1 MLLKRY
7 YPYLLFVLASSTSSQ
22 GMGMT
27 KPLDGKKLYAQNCA
41 ECHGEQGEGVEDEYS
56 KPLIG
61 DWPVSKLIHYV
72 DKTMPDY
79 DPDLVKGKEAE
90 AISRFVFKT
99 FYQKPEF
106 FQKDSKIQ
114 LARLTNRQFRQSVA
128 DLFAQFMGTP
138 RIYEYK
144 TGLKGKY
151 YNAEG
156 MNKKKKMHTERV
168 DPKISFDFGGK
179 APYKEMNPKKFSIYW
194 EGSILPRESGWYEFF
209 VKSPN
214 GFALRI
220 NKLDGRPSIDERV
233 TAGVIRES
241 KAKIFLLGGRP
252 YPLRLDYHKFDDPN
266 ASIELSWRTPVGQ
279 KEIIPNEFLFTTMV
293 NQSYIPQ
300 QKLPPD
306 DSSHGYQR
314 GIQVDQSWDEAITY
328 AALDAARYATE
339 KINQLAKTKDNDKDR
354 KKKVMEIA
362 SKFVRYAFRQKLSEE
377 DENFFIKSRFNEN
390 TPVHVSIEKIV
401 LMTLKSPRFL
411 YPEWQALA
419 NKKTDSYAVASR
431 LSLYMWDS
439 IPDNHIHKQIEVG
452 HFRNKGHI
460 ESQAKRMLQDPRSKA
475 KFNDFMLHWLEMKTK
490 ELPSKNTQ
498 RYSNFTPALALDLR
512 RSLFQGIEKAIWEQN
527 ADWHN
532 FISMPSIQFN
542 DRMANYYGLPFPT
555 EINAS
560 VFVPLES
567 KKMGRSG
574 LHTHPYILASHSYAE
589 ESSPIHRGV
598 FVSRKILGRTLR
610 PPKEAVSFR
619 NADYDPNWTMRQK
632 VTALTKPANCMSCHD
647 LINATG
653 FTLEGFDT
661 TGRTRTKLGT
671 KPLDLSSK
679 YLDENGNEKKLNG
692 AQGLLQEALNSTGS
706 SKYFIEEL
714 CKHLAKH
721 PIQSYYNINFLEL
734 SKMLSS
740 KKLTIK
746 DLYLKIAMQA
756 ATEDFIFNN

>member
-1 MLLKRY
+1 MLLWKY
-7 YPYLLFVLASSTSSQ
+7 YRPLFLALIFGASS
-22 GMGMT
+22 MGMAN
-27 KPLDGKKLYAQNCA
+27 PPDGKKLYTQHCA
-41 ECHGEQGEGVEDEYS
+41 ECHGKKGEGVEDEYS

-61 DWPVSKLIHYV
+61 DWPVGKLIHYV

-90 AISRFVFKT
+90 AISRFVFET
-99 FYQKPEF
+99 FYQKPEL

-114 LARLTNRQFRQSVA
+114 LARLTNRQFRQSVS

-138 RIYEYK
+138 KIDDYK

-156 MNKKKKMHTERV
+156 MNKKKKMHSERV
-168 DPKISFDFGGK
+168 DPKIAFVFGKK
-179 APYKEMNPKKFSIYW
+179 APYQEMNPKKFSIYW

-209 VKSPN
+209 VQSPN

-220 NKLDGRPSIDERV
+220 NKLDGRPSIDEKV
-233 TAGVIRES
+233 TAGVMREVGT
-241 KAKIFLLGGRP
+241 KIFLLGGRP

-279 KEIIPNEFLFTTMV
+279 KEIIPTEFLFTKMV
-293 NQSYIPQ
+293 NESYIPQ

-306 DSSHGYQR
+306 DSSHGYER

-328 AALDAARYATE
+328 AALDAAQFAAER
-339 KINQLAKTKDNDKDR
+339 INQLARTKNDDNQR

-362 SKFVRYAFRQKLSEE
+362 SRFVRYAFRQKLSEE
-377 DENFFIKSRFNEN
+377 DVNFFIKSRFNEQ
-390 TPVHVSIEKIV
+390 TPLHVSIEKIV

-411 YPEWQALA
+411 YPEWQALE
-419 NKKTDSYAVASR
+419 KKKADSYVVATR
-431 LSLYMWDS
+431 LALYMWDS
-439 IPDNHIHKQIEVG
+439 IPDNHMHKQIDIG

-475 KFNDFMLHWLEMKTK
+475 KFNDFMLHWLEMKNK
-490 ELPSKNTQ
+490 ELPSKNAQ
-498 RYSNFTPALALDLR
+498 KYSTFTPTLALDLR
-512 RSLFQGIEKAIWEQN
+512 RSLFRGIEKAIWEKN
-527 ADWHN
+527 VNWHG
-532 FISMPSIQFN
+532 FISMPSIQLN
-542 DRMANYYGLPFPT
+542 DRIANYYGLPFQT
-555 EINAS
+555 EANAS
-560 VFVPLES
+560 GFISLES
-567 KKMGRSG
+567 QKMGRVG

-661 TGRTRTKLGT
+661 TGRTRTNLGT
-671 KPLDLSSK
+671 NPLNIATE
-679 YLDENGNEKKLNG
+679 YLDENGNQIKLDG
-692 AQGLLQEALNSTGS
+692 AQGLLQEALKSTRS

-721 PIQSYYNINFLEL
+721 PIQSYSDINFLEL

-740 KKLTIK
+740 RKLTIK

-756 ATEDFIFNN
+756 ATDDFIFNN